1 LSRTSARRVRY
12 LCIRPSFHLLPKINI
27 QPFSIPTCIQHAVSL
42 PNLDEL
48 SDAEVAA
55 YMDDIDGTELLQQF
69 ETSKKEAVKVKG
81 LVKRDLS
88 ELSDAEVAAFM
99 DEMGDLAAF
108 EASKKAGKRARVK
121 KWVKSVVSRQ
131 ELEPAYTPPTSGADL
146 SELSDAEVAAFMDEM
161 GDLAAFEASKKA
173 GKRARVKKWVR
184 SAVDSAASLIANEA
198 TATAP
203 AGSRVDVADLSDA
216 EITAMI
222 DDLDEEAL
230 SAIEQAKRPLTSGEA
245 AAKAAEAQQKQE
257 EEPANVMEGG
267 CI

>member
-1 LSRTSARRVRY
+1 
-12 LCIRPSFHLLPKINI
+12 
-27 QPFSIPTCIQHAVSL
+27 
-42 PNLDEL
+42 
-48 SDAEVAA
+48 
-55 YMDDIDGTELLQQF
+55 
-69 ETSKKEAVKVKG
+69 
-81 LVKRDLS
+81 
-88 ELSDAEVAAFM
+88 
-99 DEMGDLAAF
+99 
-108 EASKKAGKRARVK
+108 
-121 KWVKSVVSRQ
+121 
-131 ELEPAYTPPTSGADL
+131 
-146 SELSDAEVAAFMDEM
+146 MDEM